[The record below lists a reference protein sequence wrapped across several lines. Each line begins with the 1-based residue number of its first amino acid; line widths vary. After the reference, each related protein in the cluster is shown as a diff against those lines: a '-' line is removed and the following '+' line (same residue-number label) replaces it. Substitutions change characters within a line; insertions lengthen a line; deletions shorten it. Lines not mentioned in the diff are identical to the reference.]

1 MSTNNICFYK
11 EGDKR
16 TRGGNLKTTKLL
28 DCAIIGVC
36 AVIRSDTIFFPLFPS
51 VNRAGSIMFGSHIT
65 CENRVWLKA
74 LLAGSDKVA

>member
-16 TRGGNLKTTKLL
+16 TRGCNLKTTKLH

-36 AVIRSDTIFFPLFPS
+36 AVIRSNTIFFPLFLS
-51 VNRAGSIMFGSHIT
+51 VNRARTIMFGSHM
-65 CENRVWLKA
+65 
-74 LLAGSDKVA
+74 